1 MRAEIN
7 FEKIVESVKKE
18 LLIQINLALEETI
31 GDAIKNFELKIRDE
45 AVKIGLHSVNMLYD
59 ANTNR
64 NSLQINIINR

>member
-31 GDAIKNFELKIRDE
+31 GDAIKNFELI
-45 AVKIGLHSVNMLYD
+45 ALFLLIQQFFQS
-59 ANTNR
+59 
-64 NSLQINIINR
+64 